1 MGEPF
6 SRGLPLG
13 YRLEASLTISFVSQ
27 NAAEIIY
34 VREITNDRVNTLESN
49 LGTIL

>member
-1 MGEPF
+1 MGGPL

-13 YRLEASLTISFVSQ
+13 CRLEVLLTVSFASQ
-27 NAAEIIY
+27 NVAEIIY
-34 VREITNDRVNTLESN
+34 VREITNDQVNTLESN